1 MIASTSVQ
9 SLLDNEQYYQDRIIR
24 DPQSGLVQEIDARQI
39 NIAKMSS
46 AGIDLDVG
54 GHFTTSIGDFYG
66 SLAAT
71 YAYRYEQQNTTDSP
85 VVASLAVYNSAG
97 WTPRWKIVPRLSRDS
112 RGFARASLPG
122 RFVRRYQASI
132 ALVMGQNAGAIG
144 RASIRERVCQYV

>member
-46 AGIDLDVG
+46 AGLDLDVG
-54 GHFTTSIGDFYG
+54 AHFPTPIGDFYV

-71 YAYRYEQQNTTDSP
+71 YAYRYEQQNTTESP
-85 VVASLAVYNSAG
+85 FVESLAVSNRAG
-97 WTPRWKIVPRLSRDS
+97 WTPRWTIVPWLSCDS
-112 RGFARASLPG
+112 RA
-122 RFVRRYQASI
+122 FVRA
-132 ALVMGQNAGAIG
+132 
-144 RASIRERVCQYV
+144 